1 MAGRGDGE
9 RGGIATAANVK
20 RGDIFF
26 VVGGAA
32 TGSEQ
37 EADRPA
43 IIVSNDTGNKHAPV
57 VEVVYLTTKK
67 KAGLPTHVY
76 IGSAERP
83 SIALCEQ
90 IVTVCKSRLARH
102 IGSVTEEEMSR
113 VDKALSKSLGIHKA
127 GGNAMQITM
136 VTPFGEMDFD
146 MPTEKAT
153 DLIQRAF
160 QYAAGTEPEKTPQE
174 APHAAQEPPKA
185 SQPTSRPQSHVERMF
200 GNFKGGAAKEYE
212 TDLSDAPEA
221 IKKTILENAT
231 ALAKRD
237 APEEY
242 KGFLLIKCE
251 HCGKVMGFCS
261 KTPITS
267 SRCDCGGR
275 TELRGLKRAFLKCN
289 KCGNQFKYQT
299 NITDEVFDYSCLNCG
314 SPVDLQLNKRGDTY
328 VTIGE

>member
-1 MAGRGDGE
+1 M
-9 RGGIATAANVK
+9 
-20 RGDIFF
+20 
-26 VVGGAA
+26 VGGAA

-90 IVTVCKSRLARH
+90 IVTVCKSRLARY

-174 APHAAQEPPKA
+174 APHTVQEPPKA
-185 SQPTSRPQSHVERMF
+185 PQPTGRPQSRVERMF
-200 GNFKGGAAKEYE
+200 GNFKGRTAKEYE

-221 IKKTILENAT
+221 IKKTILENAVT
-231 ALAKRD
+231 LAKRD

-251 HCGKVMGFCS
+251 HCGKVRGFCS

-267 SRCDCGGR
+267 SKCDCGGR
-275 TELRGLKRAFLKCN
+275 TELHSLKRAFLKCS

-299 NITDEVFDYSCLNCG
+299 NITDEVFDYACLNCG

>member
-1 MAGRGDGE
+1 M
-9 RGGIATAANVK
+9 
-20 RGDIFF
+20 
-26 VVGGAA
+26 VGGAA

-90 IVTVCKSRLARH
+90 IVTVCKSRLARY

-113 VDKALSKSLGIHKA
+113 VDKALSKSLGIHKV

-160 QYAAGTEPEKTPQE
+160 QYAAGQE
-174 APHAAQEPPKA
+174 AVKEAKEVHIPAYAPGGTFEGGTVIRGDNEHELVAAPSAGKRPV
-185 SQPTSRPQSHVERMF
+185 SRVERMF
-200 GNFKGGAAKEYE
+200 GNFKMGDVKAAQE
-212 TDLSDAPEA
+212 TVPSDGHINVRPE
-221 IKKTILENAT
+221 LPP
-231 ALAKRD
+231 R
-237 APEEY
+237 PEEY

-251 HCGKVMGFCS
+251 HCGKVRGFCS

-267 SRCDCGGR
+267 SKCDCGGR
-275 TELRGLKRAFLKCN
+275 TELHGLKRAFLKCS

>member
-1 MAGRGDGE
+1 M
-9 RGGIATAANVK
+9 
-20 RGDIFF
+20 
-26 VVGGAA
+26 VGGAA

-43 IIVSNDTGNKHAPV
+43 IIVSNDMGNKYAPV

-160 QYAAGTEPEKTPQE
+160 HYAAGTEPEKTPQE

-185 SQPTSRPQSHVERMF
+185 PQPTSRPQSRVERMF
-200 GNFKGGAAKEYE
+200 GNFKAGDVKAAQETVPGDGHIKVQPERITEAGGVQGLFAYKVR
-212 TDLSDAPEA
+212 
-221 IKKTILENAT
+221 
-231 ALAKRD
+231 ALRK
-237 APEEY
+237 
-242 KGFLLIKCE
+242 
-251 HCGKVMGFCS
+251 S
-261 KTPITS
+261 
-267 SRCDCGGR
+267 
-275 TELRGLKRAFLKCN
+275 
-289 KCGNQFKYQT
+289 
-299 NITDEVFDYSCLNCG
+299 
-314 SPVDLQLNKRGDTY
+314 
-328 VTIGE
+328 

>member
-1 MAGRGDGE
+1 MAGRGDIE

-20 RGDIFF
+20 RGDIYF

-43 IIVSNDTGNKHAPV
+43 IIVSNDMGNKYAPV

-160 QYAAGTEPEKTPQE
+160 HYAAGTEPEKTPQE

-185 SQPTSRPQSHVERMF
+185 SQPTSRPQSRVERMF
-200 GNFKGGAAKEYE
+200 GNFKAGDVKAAQE
-212 TDLSDAPEA
+212 TVPGDGHIKVQPE
-221 IKKTILENAT
+221 LPQ
-231 ALAKRD
+231 R
-237 APEEY
+237 PEEY

-251 HCGKVMGFCS
+251 HCGKVRGFCS

-267 SRCDCGGR
+267 SKCDCGGR
-275 TELRGLKRAFLKCN
+275 TELHGLKRAFLKCS

-299 NITDEVFDYSCLNCG
+299 NITDEVFDYACLNCG